1 MFRKLDLLI
10 GHIERFVIGFTLI
23 VMTALI
29 FTNVALRFFTGQT
42 ITWAEDLAIFL
53 MICMSFFGASYGT
66 RLNRHITMSAL
77 TDTLSG
83 RWKKIFYIFSII
95 VTASLSGILFTM
107 SLQVTKTIYDM
118 QGEIASMGIPKYW
131 PYLVVSVALL
141 FMTFHFVHL
150 AARFLMN
157 GESDNM
163 LELEE

>member
-1 MFRKLDLLI
+1 MFRKLDILI

-53 MICMSFFGASYGT
+53 MICMSFFAAAYGT

-83 RWKKIFYIFSII
+83 RWKKSFYIFSII
-95 VTASLSGILFTM
+95 VTASLSGFLFIM
-107 SLQVTKTIYDM
+107 SLQVTRTIYDM

-150 AARFLMN
+150 AVWFFKT
-157 GESDNM
+157 GKSDNV
-163 LELEE
+163 L

>member
-1 MFRKLDLLI
+1 MFRKLDILI

-29 FTNVALRFFTGQT
+29 FSNVALRFFTGQT

-53 MICMSFFGASYGT
+53 MICMSFFAAAYGA

-77 TDTLSG
+77 TDALSG
-83 RWKKIFYIFSII
+83 RWRKIVYIFGII
-95 VTASLSGILFTM
+95 VAASLSGFLFIM
-107 SLQVTKTIYDM
+107 SLQVTRTIYDM
-118 QGEIASMGIPKYW
+118 QGEIASMGIPRYW
-131 PYLVVSVALL
+131 PYLVVSVALF

-150 AARFLMN
+150 AVCFFKT
-157 GESDNM
+157 GESDNV

>member
-53 MICMSFFGASYGT
+53 MICMSFFAAAYGT

-83 RWKKIFYIFSII
+83 RWRKIFSIFSII
-95 VTASLSGILFTM
+95 VTASLSGFLFIT
-107 SLQVTKTIYDM
+107 SLQVTRTIYDM
-118 QGEIASMGIPKYW
+118 QGEIASMGIPKYL
-131 PYLVVSVALL
+131 PYLMVSVAFL

-150 AARFLMN
+150 AVRFFKT
-157 GESDNM
+157 GESDNVS
-163 LELEE
+163 ELEE

>member
-1 MFRKLDLLI
+1 MFRKLDILI
-10 GHIERFVIGFTLI
+10 GHIERFVIGVTLI

-29 FTNVALRFFTGQT
+29 FTNVVLRFFTGQT

-53 MICMSFFGASYGT
+53 MICMSFFAAAYGT

-77 TDTLSG
+77 TDTLAG
-83 RWKKIFYIFSII
+83 RWRKIFYIFSII
-95 VTASLSGILFTM
+95 VTASLSGFLFIM
-107 SLQVTKTIYDM
+107 GLQVTRIIYDM

-150 AARFLMN
+150 AVRFFKT
-157 GESDNM
+157 GEPDNV